1 MLIKSEIKLINS
13 LGIKKYRNLNRLYV
27 IEGER
32 LVSEA
37 VQSNVIINKLYITD
51 SFIEKPHHNDLMD
64 KIAEHSIITNIVTE
78 KEMISICDTVSPS
91 GILALC
97 DKQESGSIDFNKSE
111 NWLFLD
117 EIQDP
122 GNLGTLLRSADW
134 FGIKNVAL
142 SENCIDIYNPKVL
155 RGGMGAHFRLSINE
169 GVALNYFNTIPHK
182 ILGAAQSGETIYNID
197 IKTLSPWVLVIG
209 NEAHGINKKY
219 NDQINVKVTIPI
231 IGSGESLNAAVAGS
245 ILLYH
250 LTKPV

>member
-1 MLIKSEIKLINS
+1 MLSKSDIKLIKSLA
-13 LGIKKYRNLNRLYV
+13 LKKFRNLNRLYV

-32 LVSEA
+32 LISEA
-37 VQSNVIINKLYITD
+37 VQSNAIINKLYITD
-51 SFIEKPHHNDLMD
+51 SFIAKPHHNELMD
-64 KIAEHSIITNIVTE
+64 KIAERSIITNIVTE

-111 NWLFLD
+111 NWLYLD

-169 GVALNYFNTIPHK
+169 GVSLINFNTIPHK
-182 ILGAAQSGETIYNID
+182 IIRC
-197 IKTLSPWVLVIG
+197 
-209 NEAHGINKKY
+209 
-219 NDQINVKVTIPI
+219 
-231 IGSGESLNAAVAGS
+231 GS
-245 ILLYH
+245 IR
-250 LTKPV
+250 